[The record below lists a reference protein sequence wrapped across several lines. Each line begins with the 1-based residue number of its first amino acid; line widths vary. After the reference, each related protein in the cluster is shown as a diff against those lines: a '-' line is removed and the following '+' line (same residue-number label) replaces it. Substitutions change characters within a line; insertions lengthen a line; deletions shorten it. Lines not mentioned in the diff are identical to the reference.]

1 MPAAVRS
8 VATASHDT
16 GTITCN
22 KPAGTAVGDLLLAI
36 VFRDEA
42 TGAMAVAGATFSTL
56 ASGTLDAGTGAT
68 TGGRIRVYTR
78 TVDGSEPS
86 SFTFTEASGN
96 STGTVHLF
104 AITGGGTPVAATQN
118 DTTSDVNMVAPTIAS
133 PGTDALLICAWD
145 ARCESTARTLTVPG
159 SMSSAGQINPPANYI
174 ITIAG
179 YEQLTG
185 SAATGTRTAT
195 VSAAETSLGVSVAV
209 PSLPS
214 SSIALPPQRRARP
227 NYRR

>member
-22 KPAGTAVGDLLLAI
+22 KPTGTAVGDLLLAI
-36 VFRDEA
+36 VFRDES
-42 TGAMAVAGATFSTL
+42 TGAMAAAGATFATL
-56 ASGTLDAGTGAT
+56 ASGTLDAGTSPT
-68 TGGRIRVYTR
+68 TGGRTRVYTR
-78 TVDGSEPS
+78 TADGSEPS

-96 STGTVHLF
+96 SAGTVHLF

-118 DTTSDVNMVAPTIAS
+118 DTTSDTSMVAPTIAS
-133 PGTDALLICAWD
+133 PGTDPLLICGWD
-145 ARCESTARTLTVPG
+145 ARCESTARTLTIPG
-159 SMSSAGQINPPANYI
+159 GMTTAGQINPPLNYI
-174 ITIAG
+174 LTLAA

-185 SAATGTRTAT
+185 SGATGTRTAT

-209 PSLPS
+209 PS
-214 SSIALPPQRRARP
+214 IASTTIARPPQRRNRP
-227 NYRR
+227 IYRR